1 MAYILKMPN
10 TKSSLQKVAT
20 AAAPDA
26 ETGRPGSGLPTD
38 SRAVREPGRRMRSH
52 LLDVAVGLFKANGLS
67 AVSVSQ
73 IAAAADAFPSQV
85 TYYFRT
91 KEALFVEAA
100 CREILYTGQQAER
113 AAGQA
118 GSKALYTE
126 ALVTSVV
133 SSAGL
138 ALFIEALTLARRR
151 QDLAPLIERT
161 FERLHAEGDR
171 AYGAIRD
178 QRGWSHDDDP
188 AMRARRFWA
197 LALGTVLRGAATGV
211 TTGQCAQDMLEL
223 LRSEDAALAAQAE
236 TAAPA
241 RLQVVGNSPV
251 RPVATAPS
259 RTRKGQP

>member
-1 MAYILKMPN
+1 MPR
-10 TKSSLQKVAT
+10 TASSLQEIAPP
-20 AAAPDA
+20 AAPDA
-26 ETGRPGSGLPTD
+26 GLPPDT
-38 SRAVREPGRRMRSH
+38 RAVREPGRRMRSH
-52 LLDVAVGLFKANGLS
+52 LLDVAVGLFKAHGLS

-73 IAAAADAFPSQV
+73 IATAAEAFPSQV

-100 CREILYTGQQAER
+100 CREILYTGQQAEL

-223 LRSEDAALAAQAE
+223 LRSEDAAPTAQAE
-236 TAAPA
+236 TGTPA
-241 RLQVVGNSPV
+241 RLQVVGH
-251 RPVATAPS
+251 RPAGPAATAPARS
-259 RTRKGQP
+259 RKRQP